1 MNQERFKKLVCGQSK
16 GTLIVVSRFLLNVM
30 AAFYG
35 LVIAFRNF
43 LYSRGLLKSYSITQG
58 GLITTDRTQATIPV
72 ICVGN
77 ITVGG
82 TGKTPMVIWLC
93 QWFRS
98 KDINCVILT
107 RGYKAAKGENDEPEI
122 LKKNCPGSAV
132 IISPDRLKGAME
144 AVRRY
149 RAQVLIMDDGFQ
161 HRRLHREIDIVMVDA
176 TEPFGFGKMLPAGLL
191 REPITSLKRA
201 QAAVITRSDQVSEDK
216 SAEIIKNI
224 NPNIVIAKAV
234 HQPVCAMAADKQI
247 HIEQL
252 KGRRVY
258 AFCGIANPEAFLS
271 TIKSLA
277 AEVVGSKIYDDHH
290 KYTAGDVGEI
300 FDKAERAEAEFILT
314 TEKDYNKIDLS
325 ATGKKGL
332 VLAFVAVRMK
342 LLSGE
347 EQITQLIERSLA
359 GKIPRKRNV

>member
-1 MNQERFKKLVCGQSK
+1 
-16 GTLIVVSRFLLNVM
+16 M

-72 ICVGN
+72 ISVGN

-93 QWFRS
+93 QWLRS
-98 KDINCVILT
+98 KDINCTVLT
-107 RGYKAAKGENDEPEI
+107 RGYKAGSETKTDEPAV
-122 LKKNCPGSAV
+122 LAKNLPGTAV
-132 IISPDRLKGAME
+132 VVNPDRLEGALE
-144 AVRRY
+144 AVKRH
-149 RAQVLIMDDGFQ
+149 RAQVLVMDDGFQ
-161 HRRLHREIDIVMVDA
+161 HRRLHREIDIVMIDA
-176 TEPFGFGKMLPAGLL
+176 TQPFGFGKMLPAGLL

-201 QAAVITRSDQVSEDK
+201 QAAVITRCDQVSEDR
-216 SAEIIKNI
+216 SEEIIKNI

-234 HQPVCAMAADKQI
+234 HQPVCVMAGDKQI
-247 HIEQL
+247 PVGQL
-252 KGRRVY
+252 KGRKVY
-258 AFCGIANPEAFLS
+258 AFCGIANPEAFFA

-277 AEVVGSKIYDDHH
+277 DEVVGTKICDDHH

-300 FDKAERAEAEFILT
+300 FDEAQRAEAEFILT

-325 ATGKKGL
+325 ATAKKGT
-332 VLAFVAVRMK
+332 VLAFVAVRMQ

-347 EQITQLIERSLA
+347 EQITQLIERSFA
-359 GKIPRKRNV
+359 GRIPRKRTV